1 MSKQAKIKGG
11 PLDDVLVG
19 TEDDDKISGRGGND
33 QIRGGLAGNDWLKGN
48 DGDDRLFGGP
58 GDDRMFGGK
67 GNDYMEDTQGS
78 NVFFGGDGHDTMR
91 SFSVTGTPV
100 PTMLVHAGAGDDE
113 IFADSV
119 ERLFVWGGDGNDWVT
134 ARPTLSATIFGG
146 EGNDGI
152 ALVRGVGLSGTVT
165 IDAGPGDDFVWS
177 SPNGGQHIVTL
188 GPGKDDVLLGDSA
201 ENGLVITDFEPGANG
216 ELLDLSGERP
226 AFSPLFGWLL
236 GEHPPRPDP
245 FDSGYLRLLQSGPD
259 ALLQLDFNGP
269 DNGENFATIVT
280 LQNVDAQAMTSENF
294 RYPAPVG
301 VLGSLSEA
309 DTESLDI
316 TAVTTASS
324 ALPSDIFSG
333 GSAPESVVLGA
344 GAVDSGAAVMASTN
358 YFMQYVEQ
366 LIVSAN
372 TALM

>member
-33 QIRGGLAGNDWLKGN
+33 QISGLAGNDWLKGN

-78 NVFFGGDGHDTMR
+78 NIFFGGDGHDTMR

-100 PTMLVHAGAGDDE
+100 SKMLVHAGAGDDE

-119 ERLFVWGGDGNDWVT
+119 ERLFVWGGDGNDRVT
-134 ARPTLSATIFGG
+134 ARPTLSAVIFGG
-146 EGNDGI
+146 EGNDSI
-152 ALVRGVGLSGTVT
+152 ALVRGVPLSGTAT
-165 IDAGPGDDFVWS
+165 IDAGPGDDAVGS
-177 SPNGGQHIVTL
+177 SASPGSQHIVTL
-188 GPGKDDVLLGDSA
+188 GPGKDSVFVGSAA

-216 ELLDLSGERP
+216 EVLDLSGERP
-226 AFSPLFGWLL
+226 AFSPLFGWLT
-236 GEHPPRPDP
+236 GEFPPRPDP

-259 ALLQLDFNGP
+259 ALLQLDSNGP
-269 DNGENFATIVT
+269 DNGENFVTIVT
-280 LQNVDAQAMTSENF
+280 LRNVDAQAMTSENF

-301 VLGSLSEA
+301 VLASLSEE
-309 DTESLDI
+309 DTEALAI
-316 TAVTTASS
+316 NAVITASS
-324 ALPSDIFSG
+324 ALPESGLVSG
-333 GSAPESVVLGA
+333 GTAAESIVLGT
-344 GAVDSGAAVMASTN
+344 GTVDSSAGVIMPTSVLASIEQMFAFTNAAV
-358 YFMQYVEQ
+358 V
-366 LIVSAN
+366 
-372 TALM
+372 